1 MGNLRFLIAPTQV
14 PEDWSD
20 LHRAYLNAV
29 DGRVFPT
36 RIEVDGNVLT
46 FRRQTS
52 QSCKL
57 NIVWHVTDF
66 GRPIVRTA
74 SLAERE
80 EPYVLSL
87 ELARGKIS
95 TLKDQLSNWQ
105 IAGLVIP
112 QALIKL
118 HDEAFHAFSQAAV
131 IQDQLERCSELADLA
146 LQKAHAAAEMLV
158 QLYARQRLTILH
170 QRAQSLKLPVSLGC
184 NLGTLIPDSSERA
197 QICQAFDAVNVDLVN
212 WKNIELYEG
221 DQNWDQCDQQVDW
234 CEKNN
239 LLIRG
244 GCLLD
249 FAPEGLPDWLES
261 WKLDMV
267 NFQSIVSHF
276 IETAITRY
284 TGSIRNW
291 TLVSAMNT
299 GGVFGLNEETRLTL
313 TARAIEVAK
322 QTDDS
327 IQCFIRVEQ
336 PWGDYLSK
344 GQHQLSPMQFVDA
357 IDRLGVG
364 LSGIDLELS
373 IGYFP
378 NGSHHHD
385 MLDMSKLIDKWSML
399 NLPLHLTLAFP
410 SDDTVVN
417 ERDKSISRVQASQ
430 WKTGWSEAAQAEWLE
445 LYLSLLL
452 AKPAVTGVYWSQF
465 RDQDACRFPHSG
477 LVNQDGKAKPALD
490 TVTKYHRQ
498 YWRA

>member
-1 MGNLRFLIAPTQV
+1 MRFLIAPTQV

-20 LHRAYLNAV
+20 LHRASLNAV

-112 QALIKL
+112 QALVKL

-184 NLGTLIPDSSERA
+184 NLGTLIPDSSEKA

-313 TARAIEVAK
+313 TARASEVAK
-322 QTDDS
+322 
-327 IQCFIRVEQ
+327 
-336 PWGDYLSK
+336 
-344 GQHQLSPMQFVDA
+344 
-357 IDRLGVG
+357 
-364 LSGIDLELS
+364 
-373 IGYFP
+373 
-378 NGSHHHD
+378 
-385 MLDMSKLIDKWSML
+385 
-399 NLPLHLTLAFP
+399 
-410 SDDTVVN
+410 
-417 ERDKSISRVQASQ
+417 
-430 WKTGWSEAAQAEWLE
+430 
-445 LYLSLLL
+445 
-452 AKPAVTGVYWSQF
+452 
-465 RDQDACRFPHSG
+465 
-477 LVNQDGKAKPALD
+477 
-490 TVTKYHRQ
+490 
-498 YWRA
+498 